1 MCLWCFV
8 CVILYANYDQCFPSL
23 NWSTLF
29 EHVLE
34 LEGREVGESGVGSVL
49 AGRIASA

>member
-1 MCLWCFV
+1 MDVFGVFLIVRYIV
-8 CVILYANYDQCFPSL
+8 CVILYANYGQCFLSL

-34 LEGREVGESGVGSVL
+34 LGEMRKGGKYGKVG
-49 AGRIASA
+49 